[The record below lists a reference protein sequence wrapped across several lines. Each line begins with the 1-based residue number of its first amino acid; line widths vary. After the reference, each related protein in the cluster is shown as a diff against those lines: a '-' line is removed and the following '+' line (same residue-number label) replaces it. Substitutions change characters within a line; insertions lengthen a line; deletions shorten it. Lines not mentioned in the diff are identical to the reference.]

1 MNPSEP
7 FNYAV
12 LDYYIDKLQQL
23 DLKEQKIWGE
33 FRNIRHVNFHCL
45 FWDGSEEGLID

>member
-1 MNPSEP
+1 MRMTSS

-12 LDYYIDKLQQL
+12 LDHYIDKLQQL
-23 DLKEQKIWGE
+23 DLKEQIIWRE
-33 FRNIRHVNFHCL
+33 FRTIRHINFHCL